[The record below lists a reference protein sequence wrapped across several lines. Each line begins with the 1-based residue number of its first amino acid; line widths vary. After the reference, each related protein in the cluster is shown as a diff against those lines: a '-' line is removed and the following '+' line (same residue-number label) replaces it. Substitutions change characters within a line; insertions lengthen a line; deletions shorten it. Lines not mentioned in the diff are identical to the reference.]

1 MENRDWQY
9 WQKRMDEWKA
19 TGTKPTEDE
28 LAEMLQCEPPI
39 TSPEQKAFIKQHG
52 TRKQKDMLAQE
63 EYLRAQRKIL
73 KRSFLEE
80 QEQKKEGK

>member
-9 WQKRMDEWKA
+9 WQKRMEEWKA
-19 TGTKPTEDE
+19 TGTEPTKEE
-28 LAEMLQCEPPI
+28 LTEMIQCEPPS

-63 EYLRAQRKIL
+63 EYLRTQRDIL
-73 KRSFLEE
+73 KRAFEE
-80 QEQKKEGK
+80 RKKEDK